1 MQPFVNE
8 VNTAA
13 RVALPAPLGGERHR
27 ARGAGGAVAGA
38 GGRGARGEDADALR
52 VPRGGGPGGSEA
64 PHDARK
70 VGGTCCITS
79 WFPWPSSSG
88 RSTSSGTSPSGRR
101 ARFTA
106 LVVTLLFGPAVIDR
120 LSAMRARAGGAGGR
134 PAEPPEEGGHAHHG
148 RRPDP
153 AGGDGGHAPVGPAH
167 QPVHLAGPVRD
178 AGHGGGGVRGR
189 LPEAHAGKPAWG
201 CARGQK
207 FFWQVVI
214 GLVVGAYLYVFPT
227 DAFTTKLA
235 IPFLKNW
242 MPELGIA
249 YIAFAMLVLV
259 GCSNAVNLTDGLDG
273 LAIVPTLMAAATFT
287 FFAYVAGNAVMAR
300 YLQVIFVRGASE
312 LPVFAA
318 ALVGASLG
326 FLWYNAHPAQVFMGD
341 TGSLAL
347 GAALAT
353 VALVTK
359 NELVLVVAGGCF
371 VVEALSVIIQ
381 VFWFRRTGKRVF
393 RMAPIHHH
401 YELNGL
407 PEPKI
412 IVRFWIV
419 SFVLQVISADDAEAA
434 VSAMTNDRSGMT
446 NADGG
451 NAQGALGFGHWSFV
465 DA

>member
-1 MQPFVNE
+1 VLYHILVPLAKDFVALNVFRYVTFRTAGAFLTALLITLLLGPKIIE
-8 VNTAA
+8 KLASLRAGQVVREDGPQSHLKKAGTPTMGGVLILLAVTAA
-13 RVALPAPLGGERHR
+13 TLLWAQLNNRFIWLALLATL
-27 ARGAGGAVAGA
+27 AMGAVGFF
-38 GGRGARGEDADALR
+38 DDYL
-52 VPRGGGPGGSEA
+52 
-64 PHDARK
+64 K
-70 VGGTCCITS
+70 VT
-79 WFPWPSSSG
+79 
-88 RSTSSGTSPSGRR
+88 RGTSVG
-101 ARFTA
+101 
-106 LVVTLLFGPAVIDR
+106 L
-120 LSAMRARAGGAGGR
+120 R
-134 PAEPPEEGGHAHHG
+134 P
-148 RRPDP
+148 R
-153 AGGDGGHAPVGPAH
+153 
-167 QPVHLAGPVRD
+167 
-178 AGHGGGGVRGR
+178 
-189 LPEAHAGKPAWG
+189 
-201 CARGQK
+201 QK
-207 FFWQVVI
+207 FAWQVGI
-214 GLVVGAYLYVFPT
+214 GLAVGLYLYLFPA

-235 IPFLKNW
+235 IPFLKRW
-242 MPELGIA
+242 MPEFGIL
-249 YIAFAMLVLV
+249 YVAFAMFVLV

-287 FFAYVAGNAVMAR
+287 LLAYVAGHAAIAR

-312 LPVFAA
+312 LPIFAA

-381 VFWFRRTGKRVF
+381 VLWYKRTGQRVF

-419 SFVLQVISADDAEAA
+419 SFVLQVISL
-434 VSAMTNDRSGMT
+434 TTLKLR
-446 NADGG
+446 
-451 NAQGALGFGHWSFV
+451 
-465 DA
+465 